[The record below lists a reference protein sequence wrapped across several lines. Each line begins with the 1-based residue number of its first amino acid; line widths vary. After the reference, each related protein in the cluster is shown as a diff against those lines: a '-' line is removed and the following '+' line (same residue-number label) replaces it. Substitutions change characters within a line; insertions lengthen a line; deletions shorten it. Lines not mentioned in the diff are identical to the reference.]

1 MARAEARSPDI
12 VFIMIRSTAETAPRY
27 FCSTAVE
34 HVLGE
39 VLVRALDARA

>member
-1 MARAEARSPDI
+1 MARAEARRPDI